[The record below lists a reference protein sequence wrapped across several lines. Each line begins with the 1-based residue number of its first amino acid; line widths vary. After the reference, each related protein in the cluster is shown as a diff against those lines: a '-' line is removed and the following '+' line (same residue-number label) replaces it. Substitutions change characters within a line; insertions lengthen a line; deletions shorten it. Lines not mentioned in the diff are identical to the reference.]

1 MKFWASLGP
10 GLLWAAAAVGV
21 SHLVQSTRAGAVSGF
36 GLAGVILLAL
46 ILKYP
51 FFEFGP
57 RYAAA
62 TGMSLV
68 EGYRRVGKWALWL
81 YLIITLFS
89 SLVIQTAVVL
99 FTSFL
104 VNLAFGLPWPIPI
117 TAAALCTACAGLLLI
132 GRYRLLDRFVKV
144 IMVVLAVST
153 LMAAGMAAGRA
164 SPSSLAL
171 LPPIG
176 PEHAVGFAFLLA
188 LAGWMPSAIDISVWS
203 SLWTVARNRDQGYR
217 TPRALVMRDF
227 NIGYVG
233 TGVLA
238 FAFLTLGAALMY
250 GTGEAFSP
258 QGTGFSAQVI
268 SLYTATLGE
277 WTRPIVFTAVLTT
290 MFSTSLTVIDG
301 YPRAID
307 RAIQV
312 FTAEDPADVVD
323 ASTGRSYW
331 VSIAV
336 LAVLTVLVL
345 AAFLGSL
352 TAMVDFAT
360 ILSFLTAPVLGY
372 LNLRVV
378 TSADVPEADRPS
390 RLLLLLAWAGLGLLG
405 AVAVAYVLWLF
416 L

>member
-21 SHLVQSTRAGAVSGF
+21 SHLVQSTRAGALAGF

-68 EGYRRVGKWALWL
+68 EGYRKVGWWALWL
-81 YLIITLFS
+81 YLVITVFS
-89 SLVIQTAVVL
+89 SLVIQTAVVM

-104 VNLAFGLPWPIPI
+104 VNLAFGLTWPIPL
-117 TAAALCTACAGLLLI
+117 TAAALCAVCAALLLI
-132 GRYRLLDRFVKV
+132 GRYRVLDGVVKV
-144 IMVVLAVST
+144 VMVVLAVST
-153 LMAAGMAAGRA
+153 LAAAGMAAGRA
-164 SPSSLAL
+164 DLSSFTL
-171 LPPIG
+171 LPRIG
-176 PEHAVGFAFLLA
+176 LEHTVGFAFLLA
-188 LAGWMPSAIDISVWS
+188 LVGWMPSAIDISVWS
-203 SLWTVARNRDQGYR
+203 SLWTVAKNRDQGFR
-217 TPRALVMRDF
+217 TPRPIVMRDF

-250 GTGEAFSP
+250 RTGETFSP
-258 QGTGFSAQVI
+258 QGTGFSAQI
-268 SLYTATLGE
+268 IGLYTDTLGQ

-307 RAIQV
+307 RVVQV
-312 FTAEDPADVVD
+312 LRAADPADVAG

-331 VSIAV
+331 ISIV
-336 LAVLTVLVL
+336 TLAVLTVLVL
-345 AAFLGSL
+345 SAFLGSL

-360 ILSFLTAPVLGY
+360 ILSFITAPVLGY

-378 TSADVPEADRPS
+378 TSAEVPEADRPG
-390 RLLLLLAWAGLGLLG
+390 RPLLWLAWAGLVLLG
-405 AVAVAYVLWLF
+405 AVAVAYLVWRF